1 MHTNKTE
8 IFLAGTVLALLFLL
22 TDPFML
28 FMPNALH
35 MIILVILVLLFGLF
49 SIYIWREQTRDERE
63 ELHRNI
69 AGRFAYLVGAAI
81 LLLAI
86 IVQSF
91 QHMLDP
97 WLLGALSGMISAKII
112 GILYS
117 KYLH

>member
-1 MHTNKTE
+1 MHNNKTE
-8 IFLAGTVLALLFLL
+8 ILLASTVLALLFLL

-28 FMPNALH
+28 FMPNTLH

-49 SIYIWREQTRDERE
+49 SIYIWKEKARDERE

-69 AGRFAYLVGAAI
+69 AGRFAYLAGAAI
-81 LLLAI
+81 LLVAI
-86 IVQSF
+86 VVQSF
-91 QHMLDP
+91 QHRLDP

-117 KYLH
+117 KYAH